1 VDPTF
6 LIEGVGGGA
15 AAVGVAR
22 RRRRAPRVRRDPI
35 DVQLVAAEMLE
46 ADESLDAEEI
56 LAALEAQVSRAVTQR
71 TAPERVRT
79 VTRPAAVAPKPE
91 PEPVVAAPVVEPA
104 PVVVAP
110 EPVMA
115 APRSVARRAEG
126 PGSGIAPDQVREWMA
141 QVQEDLRK
149 VRARVEYLR
158 VEQARLEEQQRL
170 MAQLITSSTPL

>member
-1 VDPTF
+1 MDPTF

-35 DVQLVAAEMLE
+35 DLQLVAGE
-46 ADESLDAEEI
+46 AVDSDESLDAYEI
-56 LAALEAQVSRAVTQR
+56 LAALEAEVSRVATKRAAAEPVR
-71 TAPERVRT
+71 NVKRSEPVSVAAKPAP
-79 VTRPAAVAPKPE
+79 AVAE
-91 PEPVVAAPVVEPA
+91 PEPVAAPPA
-104 PVVVAP
+104 PVA
-110 EPVMA
+110 A
-115 APRSVARRAEG
+115 APRPAARRAEV
-126 PGSGIAPDQVREWMA
+126 PGCGIAPDQVREWMS

-158 VEQARLEEQQRL
+158 VEHARLEEQQRL

>member
-1 VDPTF
+1 MDPTF

-35 DVQLVAAEMLE
+35 DVQLVAAEMIE
-46 ADESLDAEEI
+46 ADESLDANEI
-56 LAALEAQVSRAVTQR
+56 LAALEAQVSRAATQR
-71 TAPERVRT
+71 TAAE
-79 VTRPAAVAPKPE
+79 RPAPAPAPVAAK
-91 PEPVVAAPVVEPA
+91 PEPVVAVAPAVVEPEPVA
-104 PVVVAP
+104 PTP
-110 EPVMA
+110 EPVA
-115 APRSVARRAEG
+115 PAPRSVARRG
-126 PGSGIAPDQVREWMA
+126 DVPGSGIAPDQVREWMS